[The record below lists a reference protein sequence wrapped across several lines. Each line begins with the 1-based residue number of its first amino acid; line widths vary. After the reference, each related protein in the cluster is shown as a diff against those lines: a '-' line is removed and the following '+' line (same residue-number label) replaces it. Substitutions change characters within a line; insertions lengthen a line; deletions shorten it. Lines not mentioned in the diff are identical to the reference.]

1 MSEISRSQTIAAGL
15 AMFCMFFGAG
25 NVVYPLVLGQYAQ
38 DKNIFAIIG
47 MLITAVG
54 VPFLGV
60 IAIVLFDGDH
70 RSFFGRMGKIPGFL
84 TAAIIMA
91 LIGPFGAIP
100 RCIALS
106 YATVSSHISLPLFSF
121 LTCLF
126 IFAFTIKKSSIVDT
140 LGYFFTPFLLLSLGI
155 IIFKGLLFS
164 DEAPVSL
171 HSDLTAFLLGLKQGY
186 QTMDLLGAFFFSSV
200 VLVGLKACLPEDQQ
214 GNYSVILKACLKASV
229 IGAFLLAIIYV
240 GFSYVAAMHSAH
252 LEEVK
257 SEDLINQI
265 AHLVLG
271 DHAGIL
277 VSIAVSLACVTTAIA
292 LSAVFAEYLQEDI
305 TNYKMSYP
313 IALVITL
320 IIAGFISTL
329 NFSVI
334 IAGLAPI
341 LEICYPA
348 LIVLCIAN
356 ILHKL
361 YGFQWVKTP
370 VFATLAVSLIN
381 AFYPIF

>member
-1 MSEISRSQTIAAGL
+1 
-15 AMFCMFFGAG
+15 MFFGAG

-60 IAIVLFDGDH
+60 IAIALFDGNY
-70 RSFFGRMGKIPGFL
+70 RAFFGRMGKAPGFI
-84 TAAIIMA
+84 TVAIIMA

-126 IFAFTIKKSSIVDT
+126 IFAFTIKKNSIVDT

-155 IIFKGLLFS
+155 IIFKGLLS
-164 DEAPVSL
+164 PEEAPISQ
-171 HSDLTAFLLGLKQGY
+171 HSDFTAFLLGLKQGY

-200 VLVGLKACLPEDQQ
+200 VLIGLKSHLPDEQRS
-214 GNYSVILKACLKASV
+214 NYPAILKSCLKASS
-229 IGAFLLAIIYV
+229 IGAFLLAVIYV
-240 GFSYVAAMHSAH
+240 GFSYVAAMHSGH

-257 SEDLINQI
+257 SEDLIHQV
-265 AHLVLG
+265 AHIVLG
-271 DHAGIL
+271 NNAGIL
-277 VSIAVSLACVTTAIA
+277 VSIAVSLACITTAIA
-292 LSAVFAEYLQEDI
+292 LCAVFAEYLREDI
-305 TNYKMSYP
+305 TNYKMHYP
-313 IALVITL
+313 TALVVTL

-341 LEICYPA
+341 LEVCYPA
-348 LIVLCIAN
+348 LVVLCVVN

-361 YGFQWVKTP
+361 YGFQWIKTP
-370 VFATLAVSLIN
+370 VFATFAASLIN
-381 AFYPIF
+381 AFYPIL